1 MKKLL
6 NLIFFVFIVFI
17 FTSKLFA
24 SEEKIKIGLLLPL
37 IGQNQEIGKSVLR
50 SVNLAI
56 NKINDPIIEIYPKNN
71 FDNPDDN
78 IKAAQELYDQGVR
91 IFIGPIFDKNIK
103 NLEKFSDAIFIT
115 FSNKNKA
122 IQKNLIY
129 AGVNATSQMATIKK
143 FLEDNDIKKTI
154 CLIPETDFKE
164 EIKKGISQ
172 TKINLKKVFYYDT
185 KPTEITK
192 RIEKITRYDVRK
204 QNLLDEIKRVES
216 SDDPNKEKKIKNLEK
231 KDTLGKLGFDS
242 VIISDFDESLKSVI
256 TSLIYTDVSTKRV
269 HFITLNQW
277 FDDSL
282 LKEESSQN
290 IYFPSINKKNYDSFS
305 NLFFKKFNSFP
316 NQISFLSYDLIGL
329 VYYLTKKNSLENIE
343 KIFNQKNV
351 FKGKTGIFEIK
362 DKKISHVLNFYKV
375 ENGKF
380 KEIF

>member
-6 NLIFFVFIVFI
+6 NLIFFVFIVF

-37 IGQNQEIGKSVLR
+37 NGQNQEIGKSVLR

-56 NKINDPIIEIYPKNN
+56 NKIDDPILEIYPKNN

-78 IKAAQELYDQGVR
+78 IKAAQELYNQGIR

-115 FSNKNKA
+115 FSNKYKNN
-122 IQKNLIY
+122 QKNVIY
-129 AGVNATSQMATIKK
+129 AGVNAASQMATIKK

-154 CLIPETDFKE
+154 CLIPEADFKE
-164 EIKKGISQ
+164 EIKEGISQ
-172 TKINLKKVFYYDT
+172 TKINLKKIFYYDIE
-185 KPTEITK
+185 PTEITK
-192 RIEKITRYDVRK
+192 RIEKITKYEVRK
-204 QNLLDEIKRVES
+204 QNLLDEIKRVEDS
-216 SDDPNKEKKIKNLEK
+216 EDPNKEKKIRNLEK
-231 KDTLGKLGFDS
+231 RDTLGKLGFDS
-242 VIISDFDESLKSVI
+242 IIISDFDESLKSVI

-269 HFITLNQW
+269 YFITLNQW

-282 LKEESSQN
+282 LKEDSSQN
-290 IYFPSINKKNYDSFS
+290 IYFPSINKKNYDDFS
-305 NLFFKKFNSFP
+305 KLFFKRFNSNP
-316 NQISFLSYDLIGL
+316 SQISFLSYDLVGL
-329 VYYLTKKNSLENIE
+329 VYYLTKKNNLDDVN
-343 KIFNQKNV
+343 KIFSQKNI

-375 ENGKF
+375 ENGEFIK
-380 KEIF
+380 IF

>member
-6 NLIFFVFIVFI
+6 NLIFFVFTVFI
-17 FTSKLFA
+17 VSNKLFA
-24 SEEKIKIGLLLPL
+24 YEKKIKIGLLLPL
-37 IGQNQEIGKSVLR
+37 NGQNQEIGKSVLR

-56 NKINDPIIEIYPKNN
+56 NKIDDPILEIYPKNN

-78 IKAAQELYDQGVR
+78 VKATQELYNQGVR
-91 IFIGPIFDKNIK
+91 IFIGPVFDKNTK

-115 FSNKNKA
+115 FSNKNKST
-122 IQKNLIY
+122 QKNLIY

-154 CLIPETDFKE
+154 CLIPESDFKE

-172 TKINLKKVFYYDT
+172 TEINLKKVYFYNT
-185 KPTEITK
+185 EPTEITN

-204 QNLLDEIKRVES
+204 QNLLDEIKRVEN
-216 SDDPNKEKKIKNLEK
+216 SDDLNKEKKIKNLEK
-231 KDTLGKLGFDS
+231 RDTLGKLGFDS

-269 HFITLNQW
+269 YFITLNQW
-277 FDDSL
+277 FDESL
-282 LKEESSQN
+282 LKEDSSQN
-290 IYFPSINKKNYDSFS
+290 IYFPSINKKNYENFS
-305 NLFFKKFNSFP
+305 NLFFRKFNSYP
-316 NQISFLSYDLIGL
+316 NQISFLSYDLVGL
-329 VYYLTKKNSLENIE
+329 VYYLTKKNSLNDLE
-343 KIFNQKNV
+343 KIFNQQNI

-362 DKKISHVLNFYKV
+362 NKKINHVLNFYKV

-380 KEIF
+380 IKIF

>member
-17 FTSKLFA
+17 FNNKLSAF
-24 SEEKIKIGLLLPL
+24 EEKIKIGLLLPL
-37 IGQNQEIGKSVLR
+37 DGQNHQIGKSVLR
-50 SVNLAI
+50 AVNLAI
-56 NKINDPIIEIYPKNN
+56 NKIDDPILEVYPKNN
-71 FDNPDDN
+71 FDNSEGN
-78 IKAAQELYDQGVR
+78 IKAAQELYDQGIR
-91 IFIGPIFDKNIK
+91 LFIGPIFDRNTKK
-103 NLEKFSDAIFIT
+103 LEKFDDATFIT
-115 FSNKNKA
+115 FSNKNNNS
-122 IQKNLIY
+122 QKNLVY
-129 AGVNATSQMATIKK
+129 AGVNATSQIATIKK
-143 FLEDNDIKKTI
+143 FLENNDIKKTI

-164 EIKKGISQ
+164 EIKNGISQ

-185 KPTEITK
+185 EPTEITK

-204 QNLLDEIKRVES
+204 QNLLDEIKRIEN

-231 KDTLGKLGFDS
+231 KDTIGKLGFDS

-282 LKEESSQN
+282 LKEDSSQN
-290 IYFPSINKKNYDSFS
+290 IYFPSINKKNYDNFTK
-305 NLFFKKFNSFP
+305 LYFEKFNNYP
-316 NQISFLSYDLIGL
+316 NQISFLSYDLVGL
-329 VYYLTKKNSLENIE
+329 VYYLTKKNNLENIN
-343 KIFNQKNV
+343 KIFDQKNI

-362 DKKISHVLNFYKV
+362 DKKISHILNFYKV

-380 KEIF
+380 TKIF

>member
-1 MKKLL
+1 MKKLV
-6 NLIFFVFIVFI
+6 NLIFFVSIVFI

-24 SEEKIKIGLLLPL
+24 SDEKIKVGLLLPL
-37 IGQNQEIGKSVLR
+37 TGQNQEVGKSVLR

-56 NKINDPIIEIYPKNN
+56 NKIDDPILEIYPKNN

-78 IKAAQELYDQGVR
+78 IKAAQELYNQGIR

-115 FSNKNKA
+115 FSNKSKT

-129 AGVNATSQMATIKK
+129 AGVNATSQMATIRK
-143 FLEDNDIKKTI
+143 FLEDNNIKKTI
-154 CLIPETDFKE
+154 CLIPEADFKE

-172 TKINLKKVFYYDT
+172 TNINLKKVFYYNT

-204 QNLLDEIKRVES
+204 QNLLDEIKRVEN

-231 KDTLGKLGFDS
+231 KDTIGKLDFDS
-242 VIISDFDESLKSVI
+242 VIIADFDESLKSVI
-256 TSLIYTDVSTKRV
+256 TSLIYTDVSTKKA

-277 FDDSL
+277 FDESL
-282 LKEESSQN
+282 LKEDSSQN
-290 IYFPSINKKNYDSFS
+290 IYFPSINKENYDIFYK
-305 NLFFKKFNSFP
+305 LFFKKFNSYP
-316 NQISFLSYDLIGL
+316 NQISFLSYDLVGL
-329 VYYLTKKNSLENIE
+329 VYYLTKKNNLENIN
-343 KIFNQKNV
+343 KIFDQKNI
-351 FKGKTGIFEIK
+351 FKGKTGVFEIK
-362 DKKISHVLNFYKV
+362 DKKISHKLNFYKV

-380 KEIF
+380 IKIF

>member
-6 NLIFFVFIVFI
+6 NLLFFVFIVFI

-24 SEEKIKIGLLLPL
+24 SENKIKVGLLLPL
-37 IGQNQEIGKSVLR
+37 NGQNKDIGKSVLR

-56 NKINDPIIEIYPKNN
+56 NKIDDPILEIYPKNN

-78 IKAAQELYDQGVR
+78 IKAAQELYNQGVR

-115 FSNKNKA
+115 FSNKNKST
-122 IQKNLIY
+122 QKNLIY

-143 FLEDNDIKKTI
+143 FLEDNDIKETI
-154 CLIPETDFKE
+154 CLIPEADFKE

-172 TKINLKKVFYYDT
+172 TKINLKKVFYYNT
-185 KPTEITK
+185 EPTEITK
-192 RIEKITRYDVRK
+192 RIEEITRYDVRK

-216 SDDPNKEKKIKNLEK
+216 SEDSNKEKKIKNLEK
-231 KDTLGKLGFDS
+231 RDTLGKLGFDS

-256 TSLIYTDVSTKRV
+256 TSLIYTDVNTKRV
-269 HFITLNQW
+269 DFITLNQW
-277 FDDSL
+277 FDESL
-282 LKEESSQN
+282 LKEDSSQN
-290 IYFPSINKKNYDSFS
+290 IYFPSINKRNYDNFS
-305 NLFFKKFNSFP
+305 NLFYRKFESYP
-316 NQISFLSYDLIGL
+316 NQISFLSYDLVGL
-329 VYYLTKKNSLENIE
+329 VYYLTRGNSLDDVN
-343 KIFNQKNV
+343 KIFNQQNV

-362 DKKISHVLNFYKV
+362 NKKISHVLNFYKV

-380 KEIF
+380 IKIF

>member
-17 FTSKLFA
+17 FTGKLFA

-37 IGQNQEIGKSVLR
+37 TGQNQDIGKSVLR

-56 NKINDPIIEIYPKNN
+56 NKIDDPILEIYPKNN

-78 IKAAQELYDQGVR
+78 IKAAQELYNQGVR

-103 NLEKFSDAIFIT
+103 NLKKFSDAIFIT
-115 FSNKNKA
+115 FSNKNKTT
-122 IQKNLIY
+122 QKNLIY

-143 FLEDNDIKKTI
+143 FLEDNDIEKTI
-154 CLIPETDFKE
+154 CLIPESDFKE
-164 EIKKGISQ
+164 EIEKGISQ
-172 TKINLKKVFYYDT
+172 TNINLKKVFYYNME
-185 KPTEITK
+185 PTEITK
-192 RIEKITRYDVRK
+192 RIEKITKYDVRK
-204 QNLLDEIKRVES
+204 QNLLDEIKRIEN
-216 SDDPNKEKKIKNLEK
+216 SDDPNKERKIKNLEK
-231 KDTLGKLGFDS
+231 RDTIGKLGFDS

-256 TSLIYTDVSTKRV
+256 TSLIYTDVLTKKV
-269 HFITLNQW
+269 YFITLNQW

-282 LKEESSQN
+282 LKEDSSQN
-290 IYFPSINKKNYDSFS
+290 IYFPSVNKKNYDNFS
-305 NLFFKKFNSFP
+305 KLFFKKFNYYP

-329 VYYLTKKNSLENIE
+329 VYYLSKKNSLENID
-343 KIFNQKNV
+343 KIFDKKNI

-362 DKKISHVLNFYKV
+362 DKKINHVLNFYKV

-380 KEIF
+380 IKIF